1 MNSTQYNINMIYI
14 YIYIL
19 IHIYILFIYIYIL
32 YIIIKT
38 HTEIVADIGILQN
51 LAVMYHICCVFDS
64 LRKGALFSGLLA

>member
-1 MNSTQYNINMIYI
+1 MI

-19 IHIYILFIYIYIL
+19 IHIYILFIYIL

-64 LRKGALFSGLLA
+64 LRKWALFSGLLA

>member
-14 YIYIL
+14 YIL
-19 IHIYILFIYIYIL
+19 IHIYIYYLYIYIL